1 MRERGKLPDGRRY
14 GIYEVFGQP
23 VRVFDSFSAAMRCSE
38 AMADRVLGAEGR
50 FDVMLGLL
58 TCDPEGFVSRFGD
71 MSAQALLDVMGQA
84 FGWEFGDEPGEDGG
98 VIDWEADES
107 RVRVTMRMAYG
118 LGDEFEQLPYREVVD
133 LVAMAPHETPM
144 GQAVYYR
151 VADAPDTDDEETLAE
166 FERMR
171 DHYSLGDS
179 GGSEND
185 SASGMFESL
194 RSMADGR

>member
-1 MRERGKLPDGRRY
+1 MEEPADKRQ
-14 GIYEVFGQP
+14 VFGQEAVASP
-23 VRVFDSFSAAMRCSE
+23 AHLDAEELGGGALQVESARLERGAHPFG
-38 AMADRVLGAEGR
+38 MAARQPLGAGAGLAGAGEALPHAGEGTAA
-50 FDVMLGLL
+50 DPML
-58 TCDPEGFVSRFGD
+58 
-71 MSAQALLDVMGQA
+71 
-84 FGWEFGDEPGEDGG
+84 
-98 VIDWEADES
+98 
-107 RVRVTMRMAYG
+107 
-118 LGDEFEQLPYREVVD
+118 EFEQLPYREVVD

-171 DHYSLGDS
+171 DHYSLRDG